1 MNLESIKNKLKFIG
15 FLFVGIYSYLH
26 RAFQIYIVSIQA
38 FANFLTLL
46 CFKSDAAIICIAHK
60 WNVNAS
66 KAITYLTHFLIV
78 LFLYI
83 LLF

>member
-1 MNLESIKNKLKFIG
+1 MDKLKLVWF
-15 FLFVGIYSYLH
+15 FLVGIYSYIH
-26 RAFQIYIVSIQA
+26 RGFEIYMVSVQT

-66 KAITYLTHFLIV
+66 KIITYIVHFLIIV
-78 LFLYI
+78 FFYC